1 MSGLTRR
8 RFLAIS
14 AAAVANVASAK
25 ASQRQI
31 WEGRALGAIARVEL
45 SGPQDMAGPAL
56 QAVRDT
62 LTRME
67 ELFSLYRPT
76 SALSRLNREKT
87 LRMPPEFQRLV
98 GLIDQMHL
106 VTGGLFDP
114 AVQSAFE
121 RHAAGNAIDAPISG
135 WQARE
140 ITSSDI
146 SLPGPDM
153 QLTFNGI
160 AQGFAT
166 DRIAEVLEIH
176 GFTDIL
182 VNAGEFRAG
191 SMPKRLMAASPGGQ
205 SIGEVTL
212 ERSAAATSSPDSLRF
227 LDGQSHIIHPRR
239 PGAEPVWS
247 TVTVVAPEATTADA
261 VSTALCLSPDED
273 LAKNLVGQHLING
286 AMFVGHDRKVRR
298 IGKV

>member
-8 RFLAIS
+8 RFLAVS
-14 AAAVANVASAK
+14 AAAVASAASAK
-25 ASQRQI
+25 AAQRRI
-31 WEGRALGAIARVEL
+31 WQGRALGATARVEV
-45 SGPQDMAGPAL
+45 SGPDDMAGPAL

-62 LTRME
+62 LSRME
-67 ELFSLYRPT
+67 ELFSLYRPA

-87 LRMPPEFQRLV
+87 LLMPPEFQRLV
-98 GLIDQMHL
+98 GLIDRMHL
-106 VTGGLFDP
+106 ITGGLFDP

-121 RHAAGNAIDAPISG
+121 RHAAGNAVDALISG

-140 ITSSDI
+140 ISSSEI
-146 SLPGPDM
+146 SLPDPDM

-166 DRIAEVLEIH
+166 DRVAEVLELH

-191 SMPKRLMAASPGGQ
+191 SIPKRLMAATPGGQ

-212 ERSAAATSSPDSLRF
+212 ERSAVATSSPDSLR
-227 LDGQSHIIHPRR
+227 LLSGQSHIIDPRQSS
-239 PGAEPVWS
+239 AEPVWS
-247 TVTVVAPEATTADA
+247 TVTVVAPEAATADA
-261 VSTALCLSPDED
+261 ISTALCLSPDED
-273 LAKNLVGQHLING
+273 LVKKLVGQRLING
-286 AMFVGHDRKVRR
+286 AMLVGHDRKVRR